1 MNPRSSLAFILF
13 VCTACLPSNPSQAA
27 LSCDVQVSFAE
38 SIQLSPSNGSG
49 LPSSPTLISPVRIE
63 LVSQQSGCAAIIGFA
78 SRSGGTGNRY
88 MTSSTEQITYRL
100 LSRPNSSQ
108 ELADLPAAQDDTVL
122 RGMVNARQATTFQYY
137 LMIPG
142 NQATSPGTYRDRIE
156 ISVYSESGGLPQLT
170 ATQSVDVVLT
180 VTPEINLQILSRAGS
195 SSGSDVHSVNFGELQ
210 TGEQVELGMK
220 VNSNVAFEIIV
231 SSENGG
237 KFRHIAQPQASIPY
251 TVRVGNSPVA
261 DWGLPVSLAG
271 LATPGSGVSF
281 LPLTIKVGSVEN
293 SLAGEYRDRLLLTIR
308 AQ

>member
-13 VCTACLPSNPSQAA
+13 VCSAYLLSNSSQAA
-27 LSCDVQVSFAE
+27 LPCDVQVSFAE
-38 SIQLSPSNGSG
+38 SIQLSPSNGLG

-63 LVSQQSGCAAIIGFA
+63 LVSQQSGCTAIIGFA
-78 SRSGGTGNRY
+78 SRSGRTGSRY
-88 MTSSTEQITYRL
+88 MTSGTEQIAYRL

-122 RGMVNARQATTFQYY
+122 RGTVNARQATTFQYY

-142 NQATSPGTYRDRIE
+142 HQATSPGTYRDRIE
-156 ISVYSESGGLPQLT
+156 ISVYSEFGGLPQLT

-180 VTPEINLQILSRAGS
+180 VTPEINLQILSGGGPGS
-195 SSGSDVHSVNFGELQ
+195 GPDIHSVDFGELQ
-210 TGEQVELGMK
+210 TGEQVKLRMK
-220 VNSNVAFEIIV
+220 INSNVAFEIIV

-237 KFRHIAQPQASIPY
+237 EFRHIAQPQASIPY
-251 TVRVGNSPVA
+251 TVRVGNSTAA
-261 DWGLPVSLAG
+261 DWRRPVSLAG
-271 LATPGSGVSF
+271 LPTSGSRVSF
-281 LPLTIKVGSVEN
+281 LPLTIKVGPVEK